1 MENII
6 LQILKSDSLNLIQ
19 IIALLIILLFFLVK
33 QRKTNEKIDIISENH
48 LHTIQE
54 GLNSVK
60 ESLERIERKLDD
72 GFKDVSEKIT
82 IIKTIQEQKKK

>member
-6 LQILKSDSLNLIQ
+6 LQILKSDGLNLIQ